1 MSGGRRPYD
10 RDMPTKTV
18 VGGMNWDGDWLK
30 WLPLISALISLGVL
44 PKKWKGAVAG
54 VALAAL
60 LYRHFGR

>member
-1 MSGGRRPYD
+1 
-10 RDMPTKTV
+10 MPTKTV